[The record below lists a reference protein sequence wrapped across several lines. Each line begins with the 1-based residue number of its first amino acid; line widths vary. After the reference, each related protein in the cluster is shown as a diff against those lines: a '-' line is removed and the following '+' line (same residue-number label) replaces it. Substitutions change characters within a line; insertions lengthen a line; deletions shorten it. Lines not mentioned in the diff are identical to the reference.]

1 MRSLRIVV
9 VDDNEDSCEV
19 LEMYLR
25 GAGHEV
31 TSAST
36 AEAALDIFE
45 ATRPELAIIDIS
57 LPVMNGYELAT
68 RLRAKPESK
77 DIVLVALTGYGRA
90 SDKSA
95 AMDAGFDNH
104 LVKPLR
110 LEELNVIL
118 DRATEGLRA
127 AKQ

>member
-31 TSAST
+31 ASAST
-36 AEAALDIFE
+36 AEAALELIDSV
-45 ATRPELAIIDIS
+45 RPDLAIIDIS
-57 LPVMNGYELAT
+57 LPVMNGYELAAA
-68 RLRAKPESK
+68 LRAKPERRG
-77 DIVLVALTGYGRA
+77 IVLVALTGYGRP
-90 SDKSA
+90 SDKTA

-104 LVKPLR
+104 IVKPLR
-110 LEELNVIL
+110 LEELNTIL
-118 DRATEGLRA
+118 DRLVER
-127 AKQ
+127 Q